1 MKIWGFQLLQPWNF
15 GVKWSQG
22 VDLVRLVTY
31 VRVQSGLIQTILIVN
46 DRDDNKYLHNHNDNT
61 DHRKGGSG
69 SGKNNT

>member
-1 MKIWGFQLLQPWNF
+1 M
-15 GVKWSQG
+15 KWSQG
-22 VDLVRLVTY
+22 GDLVRLVTY

-61 DHRKGGSG
+61 HHRKGGSG